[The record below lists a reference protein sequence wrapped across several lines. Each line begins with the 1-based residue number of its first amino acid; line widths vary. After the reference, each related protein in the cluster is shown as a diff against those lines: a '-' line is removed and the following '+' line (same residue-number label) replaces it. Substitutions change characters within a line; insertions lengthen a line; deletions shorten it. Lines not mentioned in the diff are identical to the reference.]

1 MYKVYNIEFHVF
13 SFPILSEGREDLI
26 NVLIDDSQGKSH
38 PRKTLILPQMTIFL
52 VVCYHISF
60 CIANV
65 LYTEQYINSTFLEQ
79 KKNFSKM
86 YYYVLYQYKQDNRT
100 QKK

>member
-79 KKNFSKM
+79 KK
-86 YYYVLYQYKQDNRT
+86 L
-100 QKK
+100 